1 VDGTPLSRDNVRAWQ
16 RTIGYVPQ
24 EIKLADTTVACNIAY
39 GEPEEQIDMKAARRA
54 ARSASIHEFVQGELT
69 EGYDTVVG
77 EEGVRLSGGQRQRI
91 GIARALYRD
100 PEMLIFDE
108 ATSSVD
114 TTTERRI
121 MESIYQL
128 SGEKTILII
137 AHRTETL
144 QSCDKVLEIR
154 NGRLIG
160 ERSFQEVEQRQV
172 SSAS

>member
-1 VDGTPLSRDNVRAWQ
+1 
-16 RTIGYVPQ
+16 VPQ
-24 EIKLADTTVACNIAY
+24 EINLADTTVARNIAY
-39 GEPEEQIDMKAARRA
+39 GEPEEDIDLEAVRRA
-54 ARSASIHEFVQGELT
+54 ARSSSIHAFVQEELS

-114 TTTERRI
+114 TATERRI

-128 SGEKTILII
+128 SGDKTILVI
-137 AHRTETL
+137 AHRTKTL
-144 QSCDKVLEIR
+144 ERCDKILEIEE
-154 NGRLIG
+154 GRLVG
-160 ERSFQEVEQRQV
+160 ERQYQEIVG
-172 SSAS
+172 A